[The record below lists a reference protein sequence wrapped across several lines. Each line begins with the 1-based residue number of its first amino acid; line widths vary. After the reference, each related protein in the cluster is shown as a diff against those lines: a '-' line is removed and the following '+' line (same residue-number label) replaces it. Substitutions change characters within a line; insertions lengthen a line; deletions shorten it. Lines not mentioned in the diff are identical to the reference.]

1 MTKILGIDL
10 GTTNSAMAIVE
21 AGQPRILENKE
32 GMRTTP
38 SIIAVGKN
46 NERYVGI
53 TAKRQA
59 VTNPKNT
66 IFSVKRLIG
75 RRYSDP
81 EVQKDKQLLPY
92 EIKEGSNGD
101 VEVALGTQKTGDHMG
116 LMGVGGSSVIQ
127 KWYKPAEISAMVLQ
141 KLKQDTEDKLGEKI
155 TEAIITV
162 PAYFDDAQRK
172 ATKDAGEI
180 AGLTVKRV
188 INEPTAAAL
197 AYGFGKSTKGGSA
210 SGRKDEKI
218 VVYDF
223 GGGTF
228 DVSVLEVSED
238 TIEVKSTGGDT
249 HLGGDDLDQRI
260 IQHLLD
266 EFKKEQGMDI
276 SKDQLAI
283 QRLKD
288 AAEKAKHELSTLMQT
303 QINIPFLT
311 ADASGPKHFETTFTR
326 AKLES
331 LVRDFIDKSIS
342 LTQKTVE
349 DAGLKM
355 SDINEVILV
364 GGQTR
369 MPAIIEGVKKLFGK
383 EPHKDIN
390 PDEVVA
396 VGAAI
401 QGGIM
406 QGDIRDV
413 LLLDVTPL
421 SLGIETLGGVMT
433 KMIEKNTTVPV
444 SKTQTFSTA
453 ADNQPSVEIHVLQ
466 GERAMAADNK
476 TLGRFI
482 LDGIPP
488 APRGVPQVEVA
499 FDIDANGILNVKAKD
514 KATSKEQSIRIEGS
528 SGLTDDE
535 KKRMMADAEK
545 FAAEDAKKKELIDAR
560 NMAESLVYLSEKSL
574 KDAGDKVTAEDR
586 KQIED
591 KIAALKATKDS
602 ESAETIKRATE
613 ELSAAVQ
620 KIGQAM
626 YGSANSA
633 SGQQTSGNSA
643 ENPKQASDTQQA
655 KPVDEESVG
664 QPSK

>member
-1 MTKILGIDL
+1 MAKILGIDL

-21 AGQPRILENKE
+21 GGQPRMLENKE

-38 SIIAVGKN
+38 SMVAAGKN
-46 NERYVGI
+46 GERYVGI

-59 VTNPKNT
+59 ITNPQNT
-66 IFSVKRLIG
+66 IFSIKRLIG
-75 RRYSDP
+75 RRFSDA
-81 EVQKDKQLLPY
+81 EVQRDKKLLPY
-92 EIKEGSNGD
+92 EIKEGSQHD
-101 VEVALGTQKTGDHMG
+101 VEAKIGD
-116 LMGVGGSSVIQ
+116 
-127 KWYKPAEISAMVLQ
+127 KWYKPAEVSAMILQ
-141 KLKQDTEDKLGEKI
+141 KLKTDAEDKLGEKI

-197 AYGFGKSTKGGSA
+197 AYGFGKNKPRRSEGVGVPAEA
-210 SGRKDEKI
+210 SGKKDEKI

-238 TIEVKSTGGDT
+238 TIEVKATGGDT

-260 IQHLLD
+260 INFLLE
-266 EFKKEQGMDI
+266 EFKKEQGIDI

-288 AAEKAKHELSTLMQT
+288 AAEKAKHELSSTAQT
-303 QINIPFLT
+303 EINIPFLT
-311 ADASGPKHFETTFTR
+311 ADASGPKHFSMSFTR
-326 AKLES
+326 AKFED
-331 LVRDFIDKSIS
+331 LVRDFINKSIE
-342 LTQKTVE
+342 LTKKTIE
-349 DAGLKM
+349 ESGLKI

-369 MPAIIEGVKKLFGK
+369 MPAISEAVKNLFGK

-396 VGAAI
+396 IGAAI

-421 SLGIETLGGVMT
+421 SLGIETLGNVMT

-466 GERAMAADNK
+466 GERPMSADNK

-488 APRGVPQVEVA
+488 APRGVPQVEVS

-514 KATSKEQSIRIEGS
+514 KATGKEQSIHIEGS
-528 SGLTDDE
+528 SGLSEDE

-545 FAAEDAKKKELIDAR
+545 FAAEDAEKKELIDTK
-560 NMAESLVYLSEKSL
+560 NMAESLVYTAEKSL
-574 KDAGDKVTAEDR
+574 KDAGDKVSADDK
-586 KQIED
+586 KQIEER
-591 KIAALKATKDS
+591 IAMLKSVKDS
-602 ESAETIKRATE
+602 NNTENIKKASE
-613 ELSAAVQ
+613 ELSTAIQ

-626 YGSANSA
+626 YGSTNSA
-633 SGQQTSGNSA
+633 QTGQQPGA
-643 ENPKQASDTQQA
+643 EAQPDAQQTGA
-655 KPVDEESVG
+655 KPTEETIE
-664 QPSK
+664 QNPHEQK